1 MDANATKKFQGEN
14 PQDLSEVSGPQSPE
28 KLDNQADA
36 GDNVTSEAMTV
47 ETVSEEIKSQLPPE
61 ALPLF
66 VTAFNSIYDQNGDRN
81 AAMAVAWQTIE
92 HNEQFEK
99 GADGKWQFRPIEQG
113 MHSPQPTS
121 AA

>member
-1 MDANATKKFQGEN
+1 MDANAIKKFQGEN

-28 KLDNQADA
+28 RLDNQADENS
-36 GDNVTSEAMTV
+36 NVTSQQMTV
-47 ETVSEEIKSQLPPE
+47 ENVSEDIKNQLPPE

-66 VTAFNSIYDQNGDRN
+66 VTAFNSIYDQNGDRE

-92 HNEQFEK
+92 HNENFEK

-113 MHSPQPTS
+113 LNNPIPTS